1 MPKLAR
7 REEKNRYYARYGYDT
22 SVHSVERSSYSYRT
36 QDNQQSYQNDQY
48 RGSQL
53 RSQRLSA
60 DQKKIKRNYLIHRIV
75 SVAVVS
81 ALALTVLPYGF
92 NKITKSFFNPTPYK
106 NIKVDYQQIL
116 FPTSNYLSNHW
127 FLGMRSLE
135 GAQVKKPEMTS
146 LTEGNELTNLENQ
159 LKNLASNY
167 ASIHP
172 AIYVWDYQTG
182 NYADINAD
190 EIFATASIIKVPVL
204 VQLFRS
210 IEKNQLNLNDTMPLT
225 EYYRTEGSGSLQF
238 KAHNS
243 TYTIDK
249 LARMMITE
257 SDNSATNMI
266 MAQLGS
272 MTDINSGIRRWGL
285 KHTYIQTWLPD
296 LQGTNHSTAR
306 DMATILYNID
316 NPKFLSTASRE
327 KIFDYM
333 GHVHNNRLI
342 AAGLPAGAE
351 FLHKTGDIGK
361 MLGDAGIVYA
371 PNGKRYIVVIFANR
385 PHNSPLGKEFIVKA
399 SETIYNNMVY

>member
-1 MPKLAR
+1 MPELAR
-7 REEKNRYYARYGYDT
+7 RQYDNRYYARREYNTPLHTVDRRIPET
-22 SVHSVERSSYSYRT
+22 
-36 QDNQQSYQNDQY
+36 
-48 RGSQL
+48 QL
-53 RSQRLSA
+53 RSNNLTA
-60 DQKKIKRNYLIHRIV
+60 NKKKVERNYLIHKIV

-81 ALALTVLPYGF
+81 ALALSVLPYGF
-92 NKITKSFFNPTPYK
+92 NKVTKNIFNPTPYK
-106 NIKVDYQQIL
+106 NVKADYQQIL

-127 FLGMRSLE
+127 YLGMRSLE
-135 GAQVKKPEMTS
+135 GAKIKKPEMTA
-146 LTEGNELTNLENQ
+146 LTEGNELSALENQ
-159 LKNLASNY
+159 LKGLASAY
-167 ASIHP
+167 PSIHP
-172 AIYVWDYQTG
+172 SVYVWDYQTG

-210 IEKNQLNLNDTMPLT
+210 IEKGQIELFDEMPLT

-238 KAHNS
+238 KAENS
-243 TYTIDK
+243 KYSIDT

-272 MTDINSGIRRWGL
+272 MTDVNSAIRRWGL
-285 KHTYIQTWLPD
+285 KRTYVQNWLPD
-296 LQGTNHSTAR
+296 LAGTNHSTAR

-316 NPKFLSTASRE
+316 NPKFLSTSSRE

-399 SETIYNNMVY
+399 SETIYNYMVK